1 MKKKILL
8 FLCVSIVSLLV
19 GCSDSS
25 SKAEKTAKEFLK
37 LFKEE
42 NFSEM
47 AKMSNYSYSSFDL
60 TDEYIG
66 INIIDYSVKSISDEY
81 KVKHTVEVHKGNTLD
96 DEFETESFNSSKRLE
111 SLCYPDYD
119 VLIDDET
126 DWVIQSKEDIL
137 TEYIIKFDVEYSDLA
152 GDTKHN
158 SVTLTVTQKR
168 PETDDY
174 IVSEMIGIINPY
186 STKE

>member
-1 MKKKILL
+1 M
-8 FLCVSIVSLLV
+8 LV

-25 SKAEKTAKEFLK
+25 SKAEKTANEFLK

-66 INIIDYSVKSISDEY
+66 INIIDYSVKSVDEY
-81 KVKHTVEVHKGNTLD
+81 KVKHTVDVHKSDILD
-96 DEFETESFNSSKRLE
+96 DESETEFFNAQKKHNTL
-111 SLCYPDYD
+111 LYPDYD

-137 TEYIIKFDVEYSDLA
+137 TEYIVKFDVEYSDLA

-168 PETDDY
+168 PESDDY